1 MSIRAALGAQSG
13 QLVRLVVRR
22 AVFQLGAGLMI
33 GLALGMVLVTPMD
46 GFLFGVKP
54 RDPALIGTVLAA
66 LAASGLLA
74 SLLPARRI
82 TRLNAA
88 AALTAE

>member
-1 MSIRAALGAQSG
+1 MGSVWGVLESVTRSADYTMKLRRELTALVGPDDAS
-13 QLVRLVVRR
+13 
-22 AVFQLGAGLMI
+22 
-33 GLALGMVLVTPMD
+33 VLISNLSANWGSEED
-46 GFLFGVKP
+46 
-54 RDPALIGTVLAA
+54 
-66 LAASGLLA
+66 SGLLA